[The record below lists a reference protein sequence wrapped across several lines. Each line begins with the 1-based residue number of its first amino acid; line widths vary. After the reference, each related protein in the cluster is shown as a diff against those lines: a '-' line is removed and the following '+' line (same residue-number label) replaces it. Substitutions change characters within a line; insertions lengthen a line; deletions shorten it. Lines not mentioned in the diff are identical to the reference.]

1 MKTLSNINRETKS
14 KMKICVF
21 GASSDNIDKIYFEK
35 VTELGKKMAQH
46 SHTLIFGAGA
56 HGLMGAAARGM
67 ESEKGKIIG
76 IVPSF
81 FDEGDII
88 YKNCTELI
96 FTETMAERKKMMED
110 IADAFIMVPGGAGTY
125 EEFFEVLTLKQL
137 DKHRKPIAVF
147 NVNGYYDKF
156 EELMC
161 HTVDTGFMT
170 SAAKAVY
177 RTFSDA
183 DALLA
188 YIENDS
194 ANYTSVNKYAVNKQ

>member
-1 MKTLSNINRETKS
+1 
-14 KMKICVF
+14 MKICVF

-35 VTELGKKMAQH
+35 VTELGKKLAAR

-56 HGLMGAAARGM
+56 HGLMGAVARGAK
-67 ESEKGKIIG
+67 SAGGNVIG

-88 YKNCTELI
+88 FKDCTELI
-96 FTETMAERKKMMED
+96 FTQTMAERKKMMED
-110 IADAFIMVPGGAGTY
+110 TADAFIMVPGGAGTY

-156 EELMC
+156 EELMS
-161 HTVDTGFMT
+161 HTVSAGFMT
-170 SAAKAVY
+170 ENAKNVY
-177 RTFSDA
+177 KTFSSA
-183 DALLA
+183 DELLS
-188 YIENDS
+188 YIETDK
-194 ANYTSVNKYAVNKQ
+194 ADYLDVNKYSVK